1 VNVAERGL
9 ALALVTAARRMS
21 ELGLAHGKSG
31 NLSARTPSGFL
42 VTPSGKAYA
51 SMAPGDM
58 VSVDGDG
65 EAHGA
70 HKPSS
75 EWRIHRDIYA
85 RHAEAAAVVHTHS
98 FYATT
103 LACLRRPIPAFHYEV
118 AFAGGSDIRCSE
130 YATFGTQELSDRAL
144 EALQG
149 RKACLLANHGVVAL
163 ARAWTRP
170 SASPRRSRPSPG
182 STGRPS
188 RSGNLRSSTRPK
200 WLASPRSFRPTANNR
215 GQTSVSA
222 RWKPRSVPGFL
233 IWGKARGAGLFAII
247 DVST

>member
-1 VNVAERGL
+1 MNVAERGL

-163 ARAWTRP
+163 GASLDEALGLAEKVEALARIYWQALQVGEPALLDAAEMARV
-170 SASPRRSRPSPG
+170 AAKL
-182 STGRPS
+182 STY
-188 RSGNLRSSTRPK
+188 
-200 WLASPRSFRPTANNR
+200 
-215 GQTSVSA
+215 
-222 RWKPRSVPGFL
+222 
-233 IWGKARGAGLFAII
+233 GK
-247 DVST
+247 